1 MKAHR
6 RIAALLGAL
15 LLLTAAC
22 TSDPDAED
30 DGGDG
35 SS

>member
-6 RIAALLGAL
+6 RIAGALGAL

-30 DGGDG
+30 SGDGGG
-35 SS
+35 R